1 MSSDSR
7 FVLTPRSIIGVC
19 IALVGVTLTLD
30 RLNVLDADLVFRYW
44 PLALIVIGGLMIGQS
59 DSRRSRSRGIFF
71 VVIGA
76 WVFLS
81 MQGLLSVS
89 LWELFWP
96 IMLII
101 IGASLALQTSR
112 RAPRLPDGRPTTLTS
127 SRLTTFRS

>member
-30 RLNVLDADLVFRYW
+30 RLNLINADLVFRYW
-44 PLALIVIGGLMIGQS
+44 PLALIIVGGLMIGQS
-59 DSRRSRSRGIFF
+59 ESRRSRSRGIFF
-71 VVIGA
+71 VVIGT
-76 WVFLS
+76 WLFLS
-81 MQGLLSVS
+81 MQGLLSAS

-112 RAPRLPDGRPTTLTS
+112 RGPRQADGRPALPS
-127 SRLTTFRS
+127 SRLSTFSV